1 MRTDGQTIRG
11 HEMVAPQFDL
21 EGVKEWAKATFTK
34 ERIADVVVTVS
45 TVAVLGTVL
54 SFLHRAM
61 ENHTIVGF

>member
-11 HEMVAPQFDL
+11 HEMVTPQLDL
-21 EGVKEWAKATFTK
+21 DGVKEWAKATFTK

-54 SFLHRAM
+54 SFLYKAM
-61 ENHTIVGF
+61 ESQTIVGF

>member
-11 HEMVAPQFDL
+11 HEMVAPKLDV
-21 EGVKEWAKATFTK
+21 EAAKEWAKATFTK

-54 SFLHRAM
+54 AFLHRAM
-61 ENHTIVGF
+61 ENHTMVGF